1 MQLRNLGAGLK
12 TTMAEKAMEK
22 VIARIDALE
31 IDPEAVKRI
40 DVDGGGHEPG
50 FVYIILETRENVYY
64 KVGRSNDPEG
74 TRVCNLQTGNVR
86 PLKFES
92 IVKVTDM
99 SDAETAAKKALKDY
113 SVNYGGGTEW
123 FRVEYNKKTAFL
135 NEFHK
140 AVRRYED
147 RESN

>member
-1 MQLRNLGAGLK
+1 
-12 TTMAEKAMEK
+12 MAEKAMEK
-22 VIARIDALE
+22 VIAGIDALE

-40 DVDGGGHEPG
+40 DVDAGGHQPG
-50 FVYIILETRENVYY
+50 SVYVILETIENVYY
-64 KVGRSNDPEG
+64 KVGRSTDPD
-74 TRVCNLQTGNVR
+74 TRLRDLQTGNVR
-86 PLKFES
+86 PLKLECT
-92 IVKVTDM
+92 VKVTDM
-99 SDAETAAKKALKDY
+99 SDAETAAKKALNDY

>member
-1 MQLRNLGAGLK
+1 
-12 TTMAEKAMEK
+12 MAEKAMEK

-50 FVYIILETRENVYY
+50 FVYVILETRENVYY
-64 KVGRSNDPEG
+64 KVGRSTDPDR
-74 TRVCNLQTGNVR
+74 TRVRNLQTGNVR
-86 PLKFES
+86 PLKLECK
-92 IVKVTDM
+92 VKVTDM

-135 NEFHK
+135 NEFRK